1 MNKTTT
7 HHHHSKTERNITN
20 AETTISEIESIN
32 QKLDNKIASMINQVS
47 LENIKSKL
55 MKLSSYHT
63 RHSKSKYINEVAE
76 WLKNEFKNIGYEDVS
91 FHEYKEIIDE
101 NEYNLKNIIC
111 KKNGKNHKCIMICAH
126 YDSRMEMWFDSY
138 SRAPGANDNASGVSS
153 ILEIARVLYNKK
165 LNYDLQFVFFSGEE
179 QNLLGS
185 EQYAK
190 SIRKD
195 NLNLHRLINLD
206 MIGYPK
212 FNPKKIIIETD
223 NYKEEFERHNR
234 VVFNDKDSLECGN
247 IMEKMCAYT
256 DLSPKPDSIYDSDYE
271 PFEKRG
277 YVVVGAY
284 DGSAKTDQNP
294 HYHSISD
301 TPEKI
306 DWNYLTSV
314 TKIVLATILTLDKK
328 Y

>member
-7 HHHHSKTERNITN
+7 HHHSKAERNITN
-20 AETTISEIESIN
+20 TKTTLGEIESIN
-32 QKLDNKIASMINQVS
+32 KKLDNKIPSMINQVS

-126 YDSRMEMWFDSY
+126 YDSRMEIWFDYY
-138 SRAPGANDNASGVSS
+138 SRSPGANDNASGVSS

-165 LNYDLQFVFFSGEE
+165 LNYDLQFVFFSWEE

-212 FNPKKIIIETD
+212 FNPGKIIIEAD
-223 NYKEEFERHNR
+223 SYKEESERHNR
-234 VVFNDKDSLECGN
+234 VVFNDKDSIECGN

-271 PFEKRG
+271 SFEKRG

-284 DGSAKTDQNP
+284 DGSATTDKNP